1 MAELIEDGKLVRE
14 DRMSK
19 IRTAMEGQHAI
30 HGIFGKAFQHVGGEE
45 RFFEWVD
52 ENYGTFIKLFVKMT
66 PGLAPTQGFQ
76 GDLNLHI
83 HHSLG
88 VTELDGEQEEVN

>member
-1 MAELIEDGKLVRE
+1 MGELITEEGTLLD
-14 DRMSK
+14 DRVAK
-19 IRTAMEGQHAI
+19 VRTALEGQHAI
-30 HGIFGKAFQHVGGEE
+30 HGIFGSVFQRLGGEDFLYDWAE
-45 RFFEWVD
+45 ENPGRFI
-52 ENYGTFIKLFVKMT
+52 TLLTKMT

-88 VTELDGEQEEVN
+88 TTALDDLQDE